1 MTTVILINF
10 NLEFYFGTQLFVISG
25 VNYLINH
32 KENGK
37 KREKNPWR
45 HAHLQTM
52 NWAENGISNSKSI
65 RRRKKIPRPK
75 MFVVS
80 RGIEWHQKFNVS
92 SKNKE
97 T

>member
-37 KREKNPWR
+37 KGKNTVTSRSPPNTELGQKRNFQFEKY
-45 HAHLQTM
+45 
-52 NWAENGISNSKSI
+52 
-65 RRRKKIPRPK
+65 
-75 MFVVS
+75 
-80 RGIEWHQKFNVS
+80 S
-92 SKNKE
+92 S
-97 T
+97 

>member
-37 KREKNPWR
+37 KGKNNV
-45 HAHLQTM
+45 T
-52 NWAENGISNSKSI
+52 
-65 RRRKKIPRPK
+65 
-75 MFVVS
+75 S
-80 RGIEWHQKFNVS
+80 RSPPNTDLG
-92 SKNKE
+92 
-97 T
+97 

>member
-37 KREKNPWR
+37 KKKNNVTSRSPPNTDLGWKRNFQFEKY
-45 HAHLQTM
+45 
-52 NWAENGISNSKSI
+52 
-65 RRRKKIPRPK
+65 
-75 MFVVS
+75 
-80 RGIEWHQKFNVS
+80 S
-92 SKNKE
+92 S
-97 T
+97 